1 MEKDLVEGFDK
12 EEESKEEEVRRYGIK
27 QKQKKKIRINLVINI
42 ILGIVLILVVIWI
55 FYLKNQITQQEY
67 KIYILSKQRDDMI
80 NTLNKGKE
88 EIDRL
93 SLQNHEV
100 QNKAFTLLEKCFNDT
115 SLLRN
120 QIIDLKNEAK
130 QIENDKPMREIITEP
145 IVRPRPPGIDL
156 CNIF

>member
-1 MEKDLVEGFDK
+1 MERDLVEGFDK

-27 QKQKKKIRINLVINI
+27 QKQKKKIRINLLINI
-42 ILGIVLILVVIWI
+42 ILGIILFLVVIWI
-55 FYLKNQITQQEY
+55 FYLKNKIAEQEY
-67 KIYILSKQRDDMI
+67 KIEILSRQKDDMI

-115 SLLRN
+115 SSLRN

-130 QIENDKPMREIITEP
+130 QIENDKPMKEIMPSP
-145 IVRPRPPGIDL
+145 IVRPEPSHKI

>member
-27 QKQKKKIRINLVINI
+27 QKQKKKIRINLLINI
-42 ILGIVLILVVIWI
+42 ILGIILILVVIWI
-55 FYLKNQITQQEY
+55 FYLKNQIAQQEY
-67 KIYILSKQRDDMI
+67 KIEILSRQKVDMI
-80 NTLNKGKE
+80 NALNKGKD

-93 SLQNHEV
+93 SLQSHEV

-115 SLLRN
+115 SSLRN
-120 QIIDLKNEAK
+120 QIIDLKNEAR
-130 QIENDKPMREIITEP
+130 QIENDKPIKEIIPNP
-145 IVRPRPPGIDL
+145 IVRPRPSDEF

>member
-1 MEKDLVEGFDK
+1 MERDLVEGFDK

-27 QKQKKKIRINLVINI
+27 QKQKKKIRINLLINI
-42 ILGIVLILVVIWI
+42 ILGIILFLVVIWI
-55 FYLKNQITQQEY
+55 FYLKNKIAEQEY
-67 KIYILSKQRDDMI
+67 KIEILSRQKDDMI
-80 NTLNKGKE
+80 NTLNKEKE

-115 SLLRN
+115 SSLRN

-130 QIENDKPMREIITEP
+130 QIENDKPMREIMPSP
-145 IVRPRPPGIDL
+145 IVRPKPRDEF

>member
-1 MEKDLVEGFDK
+1 MERDLVEGFDK

-27 QKQKKKIRINLVINI
+27 QKQKKKIRINLLINI
-42 ILGIVLILVVIWI
+42 ILGIILFLVVIWI
-55 FYLKNQITQQEY
+55 FYLKNKIAEQEY
-67 KIYILSKQRDDMI
+67 KIEILSRQKDDMI
-80 NTLNKGKE
+80 NTLNKEKE

-100 QNKAFTLLEKCFNDT
+100 QNKAFILLEKCFNDT
-115 SLLRN
+115 SSLRN

-130 QIENDKPMREIITEP
+130 QIENDKPMKIIPSP
-145 IVRPRPPGIDL
+145 IVRPEPSHEF